1 MIFEATQK
9 TPDTPRAPSTEA
21 TPTIGPPAGSFGT
34 TSEFPSGGSAAQESY
49 PPLEHAP
56 QFASKRIVTQG
67 ASHGRPGPTTAGD
80 SVDTDEVPVVL
91 SLPQPKPSQPYV
103 SVKDIP
109 SNISSRTSPNTPE
122 DVQIPEPDEAVQSSN
137 YASHSEPPAS
147 SNNAHNNHT
156 NLSSDSANETLH
168 VTYTDDALIDLKKEN
183 ANQGTGSATSKS
195 IDSSRQV
202 SDSKILDV
210 NQLNVSTVRY
220 SQPFSDLDVDVYV
233 EVSDEANGTS
243 IDTGESPELLKLLS
257 EHLGGQTD
265 SSEPKSF
272 DASTQTSNSNIL
284 NVNQFNV
291 SSVRYSQPLSDMDVD
306 DYVEASGQANGTS
319 IDTGE
324 SPELLRLPS
333 DHSGGQ
339 TDSSE
344 SKSFDLGAQ
353 TSNPKIHNVSQ
364 SNASTV
370 TYLPPLHHLD
380 IDDFVE
386 ASDDANVTSLDSGEP
401 NELLGL
407 PFERSGDADKL
418 RDSDK
423 SNKTAE
429 VDIGV
434 TPTEAKAN
442 DQSADSIHEAKI
454 SAPGHTEGYE
464 TTPSTDPTSWERAN
478 RASAKSLESSTKTM
492 PLIIESSRQLNPG
505 KATNSIVSVPP
516 LTEHP
521 PQSRLTKPYD
531 TNRAASSRS
540 DDSAILNSPDL
551 KSSLAPRRVP
561 SSPLS
566 QHQIK
571 TPIITDFGLLS
582 KTIDNSD
589 DAESQVLVSL
599 IAKTMSGKKIL
610 SRSDFTRL
618 ATKPTVIPPGTTIVS
633 LTSAVNPS
641 KVLNWISSSAN
652 PSELLQRP
660 VQDEDR
666 LPDAVDTVILSTPTI
681 SAYNELNRGCASTCS
696 WKRRS
701 KSSAISHDAEISGMV
716 TGATDV
722 AETNPTPAIQVPQ
735 DHVSEILDTASRT
748 QISEPIHP
756 TILSSVDASENRNL
770 TERNISHTFDPSLTL
785 EGLELSQSSMPSD
798 RNGSSNRTSS
808 SVLYENGHHNR
819 TNWSQTLTPLKPE
832 NESAI
837 LLPMSVED
845 DDTIRPSQKDI
856 VQRMMTVTM
865 LRSSFSQMTHTLI
878 GEVLLATPASGSL
891 LTRVTTPI
899 LETSV
904 KLTKMVS
911 TLTAI
916 ISSSS
921 PTEVESEDDTSILPS
936 RTVDEYVQ
944 PSVSN
949 VFKRKTNQSETPALV
964 STHIIDRFTE
974 NDAFTNA
981 TKVKNTLPTKP
992 FTFLQT
998 SSELP
1003 NVIEGLSSSVHIQPS
1018 ISPSPGSIPDRD
1030 NDIFNV
1036 TSEGSEENIRALKE
1050 VQVTLMNVTINSPAI
1065 SDDLT
1070 LNTEPSLYTTP
1081 AFTSLHTSSHFE
1093 TSELHTSS
1101 PGNDLQLEASIA
1113 SSSVQTS
1120 TSGNVGTVPEL
1131 GRDSINNAVI
1141 IDGSSATPTLS
1152 AKHDGKGNFSQVH
1165 SIISSWAN
1173 QGSGFPYAFNNISV
1187 ATRVVE
1193 YPLVRVRTRM
1203 DPPQQTDGNRR
1214 RAKWEAS
1221 KRRQLAG
1228 TTARGSSN
1236 RRRKRPLGGN
1246 STSVVVL
1253 PSSMPDGAGNPL
1265 VSKPQQNSSG
1275 GVSHNFETV
1284 LSSPNVS
1291 LYSDVS
1297 DNELSAKTSSF
1308 DDPVEE
1314 STGPEFS
1321 RSMALWPFLAP
1332 LLLLMLLP
1340 PAVWWLLKPE
1350 ALPPPPF
1357 PPPPFPMPPPSS
1369 RRPPSSSHRPPSLQ
1383 SW

>member
-1 MIFEATQK
+1 MEGRRLRRHWPSSLPPWTRRKAKTPVRWSRITFRPLSCSARAGVSMIFEATQK

-21 TPTIGPPAGSFGT
+21 TPTTGPPAGSFGT

-49 PPLEHAP
+49 PPLEHVP

-80 SVDTDEVPVVL
+80 FVDTVEVPVVL
-91 SLPQPKPSQPYV
+91 SLPQPQPSQPHV
-103 SVKDIP
+103 PVEDIP
-109 SNISSRTSPNTPE
+109 SNISSRTGPNTTE
-122 DVQIPEPDEAVQSSN
+122 DVQTPEPDEAIQSPN

-147 SNNAHNNHT
+147 YNNAHNNYT
-156 NLSSDSANETLH
+156 NLSSDSANETFH
-168 VTYTDDALIDLKKEN
+168 VAHTDDALIDLKEEN
-183 ANQGTGSATSKS
+183 ANQGTGSAASRS

-202 SDSKILDV
+202 SNSKILDV

-220 SQPFSDLDVDVYV
+220 S
-233 EVSDEANGTS
+233 
-243 IDTGESPELLKLLS
+243 
-257 EHLGGQTD
+257 
-265 SSEPKSF
+265 
-272 DASTQTSNSNIL
+272 
-284 NVNQFNV
+284 
-291 SSVRYSQPLSDMDVD
+291 RPLSDLDVD

-319 IDTGE
+319 IATEE
-324 SPELLRLPS
+324 SSELLRLPS
-333 DHSGGQ
+333 NHSGGQ

-344 SKSFDLGAQ
+344 SKSFDLGTQ
-353 TSNPKIHNVSQ
+353 TSNSKIHNVNQ
-364 SNASTV
+364 SDAPTV

-380 IDDFVE
+380 IDDFAE
-386 ASDDANVTSLDSGEP
+386 ASDDANVTSLDSEEP
-401 NELLGL
+401 NKLLKL
-407 PFERSGDADKL
+407 PFEHSGDADKL
-418 RDSDK
+418 GDSDK
-423 SNKTAE
+423 SNETGE
-429 VDIGV
+429 VDVGV
-434 TPTEAKAN
+434 APTEAEAN
-442 DQSADSIHEAKI
+442 DQSADSILEAKI
-454 SAPGHTEGYE
+454 SAPDHADGNE
-464 TTPSTDPTSWERAN
+464 TTPSTDPTSWEREN
-478 RASAKSLESSTKTM
+478 GASAKSLESSTKTV
-492 PLIIESSRQLNPG
+492 PLIIESSTPLNPG
-505 KATNSIVSVPP
+505 KATNSIVNVQS
-516 LTEHP
+516 LTE
-521 PQSRLTKPYD
+521 PQSRLTQPYD
-531 TNRAASSRS
+531 TNKAARSRS
-540 DDSAILNSPDL
+540 DDSAILNNPPDL

-571 TPIITDFGLLS
+571 TPIITDFGLISNTLGS
-582 KTIDNSD
+582 SADT
-589 DAESQVLVSL
+589 ESQVLASL
-599 IAKTMSGKKIL
+599 IAQTMSGKKIL

-618 ATKPTVIPPGTTIVS
+618 ATKPTVIPPETTTVS
-633 LTSAVNPS
+633 LNSAVNPS

-660 VQDEDR
+660 VQDTDR
-666 LPDAVDTVILSTPTI
+666 LTDAVDTVIVSTPTI
-681 SAYNELNRGCASTCS
+681 SSYNGLNRGCATSCS

-701 KSSAISHDAEISGMV
+701 KSSAIPHDAEISGTA

-735 DHVSEILDTASRT
+735 EHVSEILVTAFRT
-748 QISEPIHP
+748 QISEPIGP
-756 TILSSVDASENRNL
+756 TTLSSVEASENGNL
-770 TERNISHTFDPSLTL
+770 TQGNISHTLDPSLTL
-785 EGLELSQSSMPSD
+785 EGLDLFQSSMPSD
-798 RNGSSNRTSS
+798 HNGTFS
-808 SVLYENGHHNR
+808 SVYQNGHHNG

-832 NESAI
+832 NESAV

-845 DDTIRPSQKDI
+845 DDTIQPSQKDI

-865 LRSSFSQMTHTLI
+865 LRSSISQMTHTLI

-891 LTRVTTPI
+891 LTRVATPI

-904 KLTKMVS
+904 KLTKTVS
-911 TLTAI
+911 TLTGI
-916 ISSSS
+916 ILSSS
-921 PTEVESEDDTSILPS
+921 PTEADTLTEVEGEDVTSLLPS
-936 RTVDEYVQ
+936 RTVDEYLQ
-944 PSVSN
+944 TSVSD
-949 VFKRKTNQSETPALV
+949 VFKPKTNQSETPALV
-964 STHIIDRFTE
+964 STNVINIFTE
-974 NDAFTNA
+974 NDVFTNV
-981 TKVKNTLPTKP
+981 TEVKNTLPTKS

-1003 NVIEGLSSSVHIQPS
+1003 DVIEGMRSSVHIQPS
-1018 ISPSPGSIPDRD
+1018 ISPSPGSISDGD

-1036 TSEGSEENIRALKE
+1036 TVEGSEEKTKALKD
-1050 VQVTLMNVTINSPAI
+1050 VQVTLMNVTINSTAI
-1065 SDDLT
+1065 SDDLN

-1081 AFTSLHTSSHFE
+1081 AFPSLHTSSHFD

-1120 TSGNVGTVPEL
+1120 TSGSVGTVPEL

-1203 DPPQQTDGNRR
+1203 DPPQQPDGSRR

-1228 TTARGSSN
+1228 TTAPGSSN
-1236 RRRKRPLGGN
+1236 RRRKRPFGGN
-1246 STSVVVL
+1246 STSVVVS
-1253 PSSMPDGAGNPL
+1253 PSSMPEGAGDQL
-1265 VSKPQQNSSG
+1265 VSRHQQNSSDS
-1275 GVSHNFETV
+1275 VSHSFETV

-1291 LYSDVS
+1291 LYSDVT

>member
-1 MIFEATQK
+1 M
-9 TPDTPRAPSTEA
+9 
-21 TPTIGPPAGSFGT
+21 
-34 TSEFPSGGSAAQESY
+34 
-49 PPLEHAP
+49 P

-67 ASHGRPGPTTAGD
+67 ASHGRPGPTAAGD
-80 SVDTDEVPVVL
+80 SVDRDEVPVVL
-91 SLPQPKPSQPYV
+91 SLPQPQPSQPHV
-103 SVKDIP
+103 PVEDIP
-109 SNISSRTSPNTPE
+109 SNISSQTGLNTPE
-122 DVQIPEPDEAVQSSN
+122 DVQTPEPDEAVQSSN
-137 YASHSEPPAS
+137 YASHLEPPAS
-147 SNNAHNNHT
+147 SNNAHNNRT
-156 NLSSDSANETLH
+156 NLSSDSANKPSQ
-168 VTYTDDALIDLKKEN
+168 VTHTDDALTDLKEEN
-183 ANQGTGSATSKS
+183 SNQGTGSAASKS

-202 SDSKILDV
+202 SNSKILDV
-210 NQLNVSTVRY
+210 NKLNVSTVRY
-220 SQPFSDLDVDVYV
+220 SQPLSDLDVDDYV
-233 EVSDEANGTS
+233 EASDEANATS
-243 IDTGESPELLKLLS
+243 LDTGETPELLKLS
-257 EHLGGQTD
+257 EHSGGQTD

-272 DASTQTSNSNIL
+272 DSSTHTSNSHIL
-284 NVNQFNV
+284 DVNRFNV
-291 SSVRYSQPLSDMDVD
+291 STVKYSQPLSDLYVD
-306 DYVEASGQANGTS
+306 DYVEASGQENGTS
-319 IDTGE
+319 VDSGE

-333 DHSGGQ
+333 NHSGGQ

-344 SKSFDLGAQ
+344 SKLFDLGTQ
-353 TSNPKIHNVSQ
+353 TSNSKIQNVSQ
-364 SNASTV
+364 SNAPTV

-386 ASDDANVTSLDSGEP
+386 ASDDANVTSLDSEEP
-401 NELLGL
+401 NELLRL
-407 PFERSGDADKL
+407 PFERSGDMDTL
-418 RDSDK
+418 GDSDK
-423 SNKTAE
+423 SNETAE
-429 VDIGV
+429 VDVGV
-434 TPTEAKAN
+434 ASTEAEASDPN
-442 DQSADSIHEAKI
+442 ADDSTHEAKI
-454 SAPGHTEGYE
+454 SAPGHADGNE

-478 RASAKSLESSTKTM
+478 RASAKSLGSSTKTV
-492 PLIIESSRQLNPG
+492 PLIFESSRQLNLG
-505 KATNSIVSVPP
+505 KATNSIVNVPS
-516 LTEHP
+516 LTE
-521 PQSRLTKPYD
+521 PQSRLTQPYD
-531 TNRAASSRS
+531 TNKVASSMS
-540 DDSAILNSPDL
+540 HDSTILNNSPDL

-582 KTIDNSD
+582 KTMDSSD
-589 DAESQVLVSL
+589 DAESQVLASL
-599 IAKTMSGKKIL
+599 ITETMSGKKIL
-610 SRSDFTRL
+610 SRSDFSRL
-618 ATKPTVIPPGTTIVS
+618 TTKPTVIPPETAIVS
-633 LTSAVNPS
+633 LNPAVNPS

-652 PSELLQRP
+652 PSELLQMP
-660 VQDEDR
+660 VQDADR
-666 LPDAVDTVILSTPTI
+666 LPDAVETMIVSTPTI
-681 SAYNELNRGCASTCS
+681 SAYNGLNGGCATTCS

-701 KSSAISHDAEISGMV
+701 KSSAIPHDAEISGTV
-716 TGATDV
+716 AGATDV

-756 TILSSVDASENRNL
+756 AILSSVDAFENGNL
-770 TERNISHTFDPSLTL
+770 TERNFSHTLDPSLTL
-785 EGLELSQSSMPSD
+785 EGLELFQSSMPSD
-798 RNGSSNRTSS
+798 HNGSSNRTYSS
-808 SVLYENGHHNR
+808 GYKNGHHNG

-832 NESAI
+832 NESGI

-845 DDTIRPSQKDI
+845 DDTIQPSQKDI
-856 VQRMMTVTM
+856 VQRMMTVAM
-865 LRSSFSQMTHTLI
+865 LRSSFSQMTHTPI

-911 TLTAI
+911 TLTGI

-921 PTEVESEDDTSILPS
+921 PTEVDILTKVEGEDGASLLPS
-936 RTVDEYVQ
+936 QTVDEYLQ

-949 VFKRKTNQSETPALV
+949 VLKRNTNQSETPALV
-964 STHIIDRFTE
+964 STSGIHRFRE
-974 NDAFTNA
+974 NDVFTNV
-981 TKVKNTLPTKP
+981 TEVKNTLHTKS

-1003 NVIEGLSSSVHIQPS
+1003 NVTEGMSSPVHIQPS
-1018 ISPSPGSIPDRD
+1018 ISPSPGSIPDRE

-1036 TSEGSEENIRALKE
+1036 TGESSEEKTRALKE
-1050 VQVTLMNVTINSPAI
+1050 VQVTSMNVTINSPAI
-1065 SDDLT
+1065 SDDLN
-1070 LNTEPSLYTTP
+1070 LNAEPSLYTTP
-1081 AFTSLHTSSHFE
+1081 AFPSLHTSSHFE

-1101 PGNDLQLEASIA
+1101 PGNDLQSETSIA
-1113 SSSVQTS
+1113 SSSVQAS
-1120 TSGNVGTVPEL
+1120 TPGSVGTVPEL

-1203 DPPQQTDGNRR
+1203 DPPQQTDGSRR

-1221 KRRQLAG
+1221 KRRQLTGA
-1228 TTARGSSN
+1228 TAPGSSN
-1236 RRRKRPLGGN
+1236 RRRKRPLSGN
-1246 STSVVVL
+1246 STSVVVS
-1253 PSSMPDGAGNPL
+1253 PSSMPDGAGDPL
-1265 VSKPQQNSSG
+1265 VSKPQQNNSD
-1275 GVSHNFETV
+1275 GVSHSFDTV

-1314 STGPEFS
+1314 STGREFS